1 MQAIK
6 FDNVS
11 FSYNDGAK
19 VVDGLSLE
27 VEKGEFVAVVGR
39 NGSGKSTAAKLINGL
54 LTPDEG
60 KVYVNG
66 IDTSATNDIFA
77 VRSTVGMVFQNPD
90 NQMVATIVED
100 DVAFGPE
107 NLGVEREEIGRRI
120 DFALGVTGI
129 EKFRDKPSA
138 ELSGGQKQ
146 RIAIVRALM
155 MEPDVMLFDEPT
167 SALDPEMVGEVLAL
181 MKERVAIAGVLAVKP
196 QILILDEATSMLDPL
211 GRKEVN
217 EVIRK
222 LNKDGMTVV
231 TVTHYMEEAV
241 DADRVIVF
249 DGGKVAFSGTP
260 KEVFSR
266 EKDLEACG
274 LCLPRATYIFNRLKE
289 RGVISGDVVL
299 TGEELEVRLCESY
312 RKG

>member
-11 FSYNDGAK
+11 FLYNDGAK

-146 RIAIVRALM
+146 R
-155 MEPDVMLFDEPT
+155 
-167 SALDPEMVGEVLAL
+167 
-181 MKERVAIAGVLAVKP
+181 VAIAGVLAVKP

>member
-129 EKFRDKPSA
+129 EKFRNKPSA

-146 RIAIVRALM
+146 
-155 MEPDVMLFDEPT
+155 
-167 SALDPEMVGEVLAL
+167 
-181 MKERVAIAGVLAVKP
+181 RVAIAGVLAVKP

>member
-146 RIAIVRALM
+146 R
-155 MEPDVMLFDEPT
+155 
-167 SALDPEMVGEVLAL
+167 
-181 MKERVAIAGVLAVKP
+181 VAIAGVLAVKP

-274 LCLPRATYIFNRLKE
+274 LCLPRATYISNRLKE

>member
-66 IDTSATNDIFA
+66 IDTSATDDIFA

-146 RIAIVRALM
+146 
-155 MEPDVMLFDEPT
+155 
-167 SALDPEMVGEVLAL
+167 
-181 MKERVAIAGVLAVKP
+181 RVAIAGVLAVKP

-289 RGVISGDVVL
+289 RGVLGGDVVL

-312 RKG
+312 LKG

>member
-146 RIAIVRALM
+146 R
-155 MEPDVMLFDEPT
+155 
-167 SALDPEMVGEVLAL
+167 
-181 MKERVAIAGVLAVKP
+181 VAIAGVLAVKP

-249 DGGKVAFSGTP
+249 DGGKVVFSGTP

-274 LCLPRATYIFNRLKE
+274 LCLPRSTYIFNRLKE

-312 RKG
+312 LKG

>member
-11 FSYNDGAK
+11 FSYNDGTK

-146 RIAIVRALM
+146 R
-155 MEPDVMLFDEPT
+155 
-167 SALDPEMVGEVLAL
+167 
-181 MKERVAIAGVLAVKP
+181 VAIAGVLAVKP

-312 RKG
+312 LKG

>member
-146 RIAIVRALM
+146 R
-155 MEPDVMLFDEPT
+155 
-167 SALDPEMVGEVLAL
+167 
-181 MKERVAIAGVLAVKP
+181 VAIAGVLAVKP

-249 DGGKVAFSGTP
+249 DGGKVAFSGAP

>member
-11 FSYNDGAK
+11 FSYNDGTK

-120 DFALGVTGI
+120 DFALGVTGV

-146 RIAIVRALM
+146 
-155 MEPDVMLFDEPT
+155 
-167 SALDPEMVGEVLAL
+167 
-181 MKERVAIAGVLAVKP
+181 RVAIAGVLAVKP

>member
-146 RIAIVRALM
+146 R
-155 MEPDVMLFDEPT
+155 
-167 SALDPEMVGEVLAL
+167 
-181 MKERVAIAGVLAVKP
+181 VAIAGVLAVKP

-266 EKDLEACG
+266 EKDLETCG

-312 RKG
+312 LKG

>member
-120 DFALGVTGI
+120 DFALDVTDI

-146 RIAIVRALM
+146 
-155 MEPDVMLFDEPT
+155 
-167 SALDPEMVGEVLAL
+167 
-181 MKERVAIAGVLAVKP
+181 RVAIAGVLAVKP

-312 RKG
+312 LKG

>member
-54 LTPDEG
+54 LMPDEG

-146 RIAIVRALM
+146 
-155 MEPDVMLFDEPT
+155 
-167 SALDPEMVGEVLAL
+167 
-181 MKERVAIAGVLAVKP
+181 RVAIAGVLAVKP

-289 RGVISGDVVL
+289 RGVIS
-299 TGEELEVRLCESY
+299 
-312 RKG
+312 

>member
-54 LTPDEG
+54 LMPDEG

-146 RIAIVRALM
+146 R
-155 MEPDVMLFDEPT
+155 
-167 SALDPEMVGEVLAL
+167 
-181 MKERVAIAGVLAVKP
+181 VAIAGVLAVKP

-231 TVTHYMEEAV
+231 TVTHYMDEAV

-312 RKG
+312 LKG

>member
-27 VEKGEFVAVVGR
+27 VEKGEFVVVVGR

-146 RIAIVRALM
+146 
-155 MEPDVMLFDEPT
+155 
-167 SALDPEMVGEVLAL
+167 
-181 MKERVAIAGVLAVKP
+181 RVAIAGVLAVKP

-312 RKG
+312 LKG

>member
-66 IDTSATNDIFA
+66 IDTSATSDIFA

-146 RIAIVRALM
+146 R
-155 MEPDVMLFDEPT
+155 
-167 SALDPEMVGEVLAL
+167 
-181 MKERVAIAGVLAVKP
+181 VAIAGVLAVKP

-249 DGGKVAFSGTP
+249 DGGKMAFSGTP

>member
-146 RIAIVRALM
+146 R
-155 MEPDVMLFDEPT
+155 
-167 SALDPEMVGEVLAL
+167 
-181 MKERVAIAGVLAVKP
+181 VAIAGVLAVKP

-231 TVTHYMEEAV
+231 TVTHYMDEAV

-312 RKG
+312 LKG

>member
-146 RIAIVRALM
+146 R
-155 MEPDVMLFDEPT
+155 
-167 SALDPEMVGEVLAL
+167 
-181 MKERVAIAGVLAVKP
+181 VAIAGVLAVKP

-289 RGVISGDVVL
+289 RGIVGGDVVL

-312 RKG
+312 LKG

>member
-120 DFALGVTGI
+120 DFALGVTGV

-146 RIAIVRALM
+146 
-155 MEPDVMLFDEPT
+155 
-167 SALDPEMVGEVLAL
+167 
-181 MKERVAIAGVLAVKP
+181 RVAIAGVLAVKP

-289 RGVISGDVVL
+289 RGVISCDVVL

-312 RKG
+312 LKG

>member
-66 IDTSATNDIFA
+66 IDTSATSDIFA

-146 RIAIVRALM
+146 
-155 MEPDVMLFDEPT
+155 
-167 SALDPEMVGEVLAL
+167 
-181 MKERVAIAGVLAVKP
+181 RVAIAGVLAVKP

-260 KEVFSR
+260 KEVFSM

-312 RKG
+312 LKG

>member
-146 RIAIVRALM
+146 R
-155 MEPDVMLFDEPT
+155 
-167 SALDPEMVGEVLAL
+167 
-181 MKERVAIAGVLAVKP
+181 VAIAGVLAVKP

-260 KEVFSR
+260 REVFSR

>member
-146 RIAIVRALM
+146 R
-155 MEPDVMLFDEPT
+155 
-167 SALDPEMVGEVLAL
+167 
-181 MKERVAIAGVLAVKP
+181 VAIAGVLAVKP

-249 DGGKVAFSGTP
+249 DGGKVVFSGTP

>member
-120 DFALGVTGI
+120 DFALGVTGV

-146 RIAIVRALM
+146 
-155 MEPDVMLFDEPT
+155 
-167 SALDPEMVGEVLAL
+167 
-181 MKERVAIAGVLAVKP
+181 RVAIAGVLAVKP

-312 RKG
+312 LKG

>member
-66 IDTSATNDIFA
+66 IDTSATSDIFA

-120 DFALGVTGI
+120 DFALGVTGV

-146 RIAIVRALM
+146 
-155 MEPDVMLFDEPT
+155 
-167 SALDPEMVGEVLAL
+167 
-181 MKERVAIAGVLAVKP
+181 RVAIAGVLAVKP

>member
-120 DFALGVTGI
+120 DFALDVTGI

-146 RIAIVRALM
+146 
-155 MEPDVMLFDEPT
+155 
-167 SALDPEMVGEVLAL
+167 
-181 MKERVAIAGVLAVKP
+181 RVAIAGVLAVKP

-312 RKG
+312 LKG

>member
-146 RIAIVRALM
+146 R
-155 MEPDVMLFDEPT
+155 
-167 SALDPEMVGEVLAL
+167 
-181 MKERVAIAGVLAVKP
+181 VAIAGVLAVKP

-266 EKDLEACG
+266 EKELEACG

-312 RKG
+312 LKG

>member
-11 FSYNDGAK
+11 FSYNDGTK

-54 LTPDEG
+54 LMPDEG

-146 RIAIVRALM
+146 
-155 MEPDVMLFDEPT
+155 
-167 SALDPEMVGEVLAL
+167 
-181 MKERVAIAGVLAVKP
+181 RVAIAGVLAVKP

-312 RKG
+312 LKG

>member
-11 FSYNDGAK
+11 FSYNDGTK

-146 RIAIVRALM
+146 
-155 MEPDVMLFDEPT
+155 
-167 SALDPEMVGEVLAL
+167 
-181 MKERVAIAGVLAVKP
+181 RVAIAGVLAVKP

>member
-54 LTPDEG
+54 LMPDEG

-146 RIAIVRALM
+146 
-155 MEPDVMLFDEPT
+155 
-167 SALDPEMVGEVLAL
+167 
-181 MKERVAIAGVLAVKP
+181 RVAIAGVLAVKP

>member
-11 FSYNDGAK
+11 FSYNDGTK

-146 RIAIVRALM
+146 R
-155 MEPDVMLFDEPT
+155 
-167 SALDPEMVGEVLAL
+167 
-181 MKERVAIAGVLAVKP
+181 VAIAGVLAVKP

-249 DGGKVAFSGTP
+249 DGGKVVFSGTP

-312 RKG
+312 LKG

>member
-146 RIAIVRALM
+146 R
-155 MEPDVMLFDEPT
+155 
-167 SALDPEMVGEVLAL
+167 
-181 MKERVAIAGVLAVKP
+181 VAIAGVLAVKP

-260 KEVFSR
+260 KEVFSM

>member
-146 RIAIVRALM
+146 RVAIARALA
-155 MEPDVMLFDEPT
+155 MEPKMMLFDEPT
-167 SALDPEMVGEVLAL
+167 SALDPELVGEVLNV
-181 MKERVAIAGVLAVKP
+181 MKDLAN
-196 QILILDEATSMLDPL
+196 Q
-211 GRKEVN
+211 
-217 EVIRK
+217 
-222 LNKDGMTVV
+222 GMTMIC
-231 TVTHYMEEAV
+231 VTHEMGFAREVADKVVFMAKGMILEE
-241 DADRVIVF
+241 
-249 DGGKVAFSGTP
+249 GTP
-260 KEVFSR
+260 EEIFTNPKTP
-266 EKDLEACG
+266 EA
-274 LCLPRATYIFNRLKE
+274 RQFLK
-289 RGVISGDVVL
+289 SVL
-299 TGEELEVRLCESY
+299 
-312 RKG
+312 

>member
-146 RIAIVRALM
+146 R
-155 MEPDVMLFDEPT
+155 
-167 SALDPEMVGEVLAL
+167 
-181 MKERVAIAGVLAVKP
+181 VAIAGVLAVKP

-312 RKG
+312 LKG